1 LAHMAHTRHPAPD
14 EQSLAGE
21 ITGHL
26 FERHVFV
33 CTGGDYCATI
43 DGDGRGVHGRLKSL
57 VAQAGLKGR
66 VRVNHA
72 GCLDQCGFGPMVVVY
87 PDNVWYA
94 MVTPDDV
101 PEIVQEH
108 LIGGRPVQR
117 LVYRNKPGKNKLP
130 RDEHDRPIGRPQR
143 EDA

>member
-1 LAHMAHTRHPAPD
+1 LADVKNPEPEAHGPAV
-14 EQSLAGE
+14 E

-33 CTGGDYCATI
+33 CTGGDYCAVI
-43 DGDGRGVHGRLKSL
+43 DGNGQGVHSRLKSL

-72 GCLDQCGFGPMVVVY
+72 GCLDQCGHGPMVVVY

-101 PEIVQEH
+101 PEIVREH

-117 LVYRNKPGKNKLP
+117 LVYCNKPGKNKLP

>member
-1 LAHMAHTRHPAPD
+1 MAHMAHTRHPAPD

-87 PDNVWYA
+87 PDNVYSGTGYTA
-94 MVTPDDV
+94 SEQPFPRVPVLRGRALPAVT
-101 PEIVQEH
+101 
-108 LIGGRPVQR
+108 LAAAR
-117 LVYRNKPGKNKLP
+117 
-130 RDEHDRPIGRPQR
+130 
-143 EDA
+143 

>member
-1 LAHMAHTRHPAPD
+1 MADAKNPAPD
-14 EQSLAGE
+14 AHGPANV
-21 ITGHL
+21 ITEHL

>member
-1 LAHMAHTRHPAPD
+1 MP
-14 EQSLAGE
+14 
-21 ITGHL
+21 GHL